1 MMGNIGPMELILVA
15 IIALVV
21 IGPNKLPDAAKSV
34 GKGMREMRDALSG
47 EGDDDEEKKPAVVDR
62 S

>member
-1 MMGNIGPMELILVA
+1 MIGNIGPMELILVA

-21 IGPNKLPDAAKSV
+21 IGPAKLPDAAKSV

-47 EGDDDEEKKPAVVDR
+47 NDEDEDDKPAVDR
-62 S
+62 A

>member
-21 IGPNKLPDAAKSV
+21 IGPSKLPDAAKSV
-34 GKGMREMRDALSG
+34 GKGMREMKDALSG
-47 EGDDDEEKKPAVVDR
+47 EGDDDEKPAADR
-62 S
+62 TA

>member
-34 GKGMREMRDALSG
+34 GKGVREMKDALSG
-47 EGDDDEEKKPAVVDR
+47 EHDDDEKPAVDR